1 MMWPTLIVDNF
12 FDDPDKVIQFS
23 KQLNYK
29 RSEGH
34 HWPGSR
40 SPQLDKVDKE
50 FFKWSTKKIMTL
62 LFPMN
67 IEQIK
72 WSAIQHFQ
80 KIPYKT
86 YGESGWVHRD
96 NTTEFTAI
104 IYLSHHP
111 KSGTSLYTPK
121 KFAVHTFHNDKKATA
136 FKDLGN
142 YSSGEQWRKKAN
154 AHFEKTVDLYSNF
167 NRLVL
172 FDGHQWHAAE
182 NYGTK
187 KEDRLTLITFFATIV
202 GEGGALIRYPIPMM
216 RRQ

>member
-12 FDDPDKVIQFS
+12 FDDPDKIINFS

-29 RSEGH
+29 KDEEH
-34 HWPGSR
+34 HWPGTR
-40 SPQLDKVDKE
+40 SLPLDQVDKI
-50 FFKWSTKKIMTL
+50 FFDWSTRKIMML
-62 LFPMN
+62 LFPMHV
-67 IEQIK
+67 EQLK
-72 WSAIQHFQ
+72 WKAIQHFQ

-86 YGESGWVHRD
+86 YGKGGWIHRD
-96 NTTEFTAI
+96 DTNEFTVI

-111 KSGTSLYTPK
+111 ESGTSLYTPK
-121 KFAVHTFHNDKKATA
+121 KFAVNPFYTDKKTA
-136 FKDLGN
+136 SFKDLKG
-142 YSSGEQWRKKAN
+142 SSSHEQWRKKAN
-154 AHFEKTVDLYSNF
+154 DSFEKIVDLHSNF

-187 KEDRLTLITFFATIV
+187 KEDRLTLITFFETIA
-202 GEGGALIRYPIPMM
+202 GEGGAPLRYPIPMM